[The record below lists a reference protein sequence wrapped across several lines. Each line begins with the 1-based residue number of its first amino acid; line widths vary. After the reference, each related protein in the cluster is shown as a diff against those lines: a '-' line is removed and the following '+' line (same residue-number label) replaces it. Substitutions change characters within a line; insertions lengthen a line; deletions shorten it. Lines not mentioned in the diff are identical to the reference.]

1 MNQKKPIN
9 NEVNVQELYD
19 ELANWHVNTGGETI
33 HAKRIKGR
41 FRNLKWISMTSWL
54 IFFIGPYVR
63 WDSHQ
68 ADPFDIP
75 NRQFHLFSI
84 TIHPQ
89 DVWMLSLVLIL
100 MAMTLF
106 GVTAIAGRV
115 FCGYFCFQTIW
126 TDVFTWIEEKVEG
139 SPQQR
144 RKLDK
149 ATLTLEKL
157 KKKLIK
163 HTLWL
168 AIASITGITFAAY
181 FTDSYQLWH
190 DYFTFNADKLAY
202 IILAMFIMGTYL
214 LAGFLREQVCFWL
227 CPYARIQ
234 GVMYDRD
241 TILPTYDPER
251 GEPRAKLKASS
262 DNNGDCIDCKLCI
275 AVCPTGIDIRAG
287 QQEGCITCGM
297 CIDACD
303 SIMEQVGRP
312 KKLIRYASAKE
323 MAGEFLASPIKRPR
337 VIVYTGIILISF
349 IGILYGLNNITAID
363 WHILHQR
370 QPLYTIMSNGAVQNK
385 YTFKILNK
393 RKEDMEVRIM
403 IDGLDGVTVAG
414 LDDKIVL
421 HPDRLVPFNVYLR
434 INPLKLE
441 HEQTPFTFTL
451 QRIDQAQETF
461 HYESVMIRPKR

>member
-1 MNQKKPIN
+1 
-9 NEVNVQELYD
+9 
-19 ELANWHVNTGGETI
+19 
-33 HAKRIKGR
+33 
-41 FRNLKWISMTSWL
+41 
-54 IFFIGPYVR
+54 
-63 WDSHQ
+63 
-68 ADPFDIP
+68 
-75 NRQFHLFSI
+75 
-84 TIHPQ
+84 
-89 DVWMLSLVLIL
+89 MLSLVLIL

-349 IGILYGLNNITAID
+349 IGILYGLNNIAAID

-434 INPLKLE
+434 IDPLKLE

-451 QRIDQAQETF
+451 QRIDQAQETL